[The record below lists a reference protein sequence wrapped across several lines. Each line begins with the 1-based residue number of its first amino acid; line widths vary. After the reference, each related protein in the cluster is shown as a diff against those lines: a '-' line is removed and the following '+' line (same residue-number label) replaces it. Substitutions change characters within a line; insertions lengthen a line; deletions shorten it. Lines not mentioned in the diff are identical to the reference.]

1 MKIHVSE
8 LRRIT
13 EAVFAQMEWSGQLEV
28 ELTDDYY

>member
-1 MKIHVSE
+1 VSE

-13 EAVFAQMEWSGQLEV
+13 EAVFAQMELSGQLEV